1 MKLVTTTESY
11 STTRI
16 RKLEQTSIVVR
27 LDKTMKEAA
36 TTALEGR
43 SMSFFIRQQL
53 NKLIEGGIY
62 EDRSFSRKTLD
73 QLS

>member
-1 MKLVTTTESY
+1 
-11 STTRI
+11 
-16 RKLEQTSIVVR
+16 
-27 LDKTMKEAA
+27 MKEAA

-62 EDRSFSRKTLD
+62 EDRSFTRKTLD